1 MPDSPPRVQP
11 TRVRALVLAAL
22 LGGGLTYLVMLSV
35 SSFGTT
41 MPVVPWTTPV
51 LMFAGAAAAAV
62 LARVTHVRNHVV
74 RRPQDVSRSLA
85 TLAIA
90 KALLIGGSL
99 LAGGYLVFALF
110 SVAHLDAPL
119 PRDRLVIGPVTTVAA
134 VGVVLAGW
142 ALERACRTPD
152 DAEDEK
158 DET

>member
-22 LGGGLTYLVMLSV
+22 VGGGLTYLVMLSV

-119 PRDRLVIGPVTTVAA
+119 PRDRLVIGLVTTVAA